1 MPVKDSGGGLLAELS
16 AANFTLTAGVHSDD
30 ANHTHGDGSGTTIG
44 DIATIHE
51 FGAPAAN
58 IPARSFV
65 RGWYDEKFDEIRAIL
80 KTEIGA
86 AMQGKRPMPVAFE
99 RAALRLEG
107 SIKGRIRA
115 HIPPPLAPATV
126 KRKGSSTPLID
137 TGQLIQAI
145 RVRLTA
151 K

>member
-1 MPVKDSGGGLLAELS
+1 MPVRDSGGGLLAELTGG
-16 AANFTLTAGVHSDD
+16 NFTLTAGVHSDD
-30 ANHTHGDGSGTTIG
+30 ANHTHGSGEGMTVG

-51 FGAPAAN
+51 FGAPAAG

-65 RGWYDEKFDEIRAIL
+65 RGWYDEQFTEIASVL
-80 KTEIGA
+80 KQEIGA
-86 AMQGKRPMPVAFE
+86 AMKGTRPMGVAFE

-107 SIKGRIRA
+107 SIKGRIRR

-145 RVRLTA
+145 RVRLSS